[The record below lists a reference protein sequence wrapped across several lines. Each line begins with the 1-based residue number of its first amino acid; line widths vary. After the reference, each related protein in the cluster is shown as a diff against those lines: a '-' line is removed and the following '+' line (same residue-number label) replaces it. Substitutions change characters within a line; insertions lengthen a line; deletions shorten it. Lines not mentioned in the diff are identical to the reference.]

1 MKDLI
6 IIGSGPAGLTAGI
19 YAERAKMD
27 TIVIERNYMSGG
39 QIIDTYEVDNY
50 PGLPGINGFDL
61 AQKMREHADKLGVD
75 FVNAEVKRVEDLGD
89 VKRIYTDKEVYE
101 TKAVLFTSGA
111 GHSKL
116 GIPGEDTYGG
126 KGVSYC
132 ATCDGAFYRGK
143 DVAVIGGGNVAVED
157 AIFLARGSRKVYVVH
172 RRDELRAI
180 KSLQEQLFAMDN
192 VEMVW
197 NSVATEIV
205 GNDGKTSGV
214 RVHNKKTGTDKVLP
228 VDGVFVAVGIVP
240 NTELFKGICAMDDRG
255 YIIAGEDGK
264 TNTPGFFVAGDARTK
279 QVRQVATAVGDGASV
294 VSSIDRYL
302 TTGEW

>member
-61 AQKMREHADKLGVD
+61 AQKMCEHADKLGVN

-101 TKAVLFTSGA
+101 AKAVLFTSGA

-192 VEMVW
+192 IEMVW
-197 NSVATEIV
+197 DSVATEIV

>member
-101 TKAVLFTSGA
+101 TKAVRPCFS
-111 GHSKL
+111 SSR
-116 GIPGEDTYGG
+116 PGVT
-126 KGVSYC
+126 
-132 ATCDGAFYRGK
+132 
-143 DVAVIGGGNVAVED
+143 
-157 AIFLARGSRKVYVVH
+157 
-172 RRDELRAI
+172 
-180 KSLQEQLFAMDN
+180 
-192 VEMVW
+192 
-197 NSVATEIV
+197 
-205 GNDGKTSGV
+205 
-214 RVHNKKTGTDKVLP
+214 LP
-228 VDGVFVAVGIVP
+228 
-240 NTELFKGICAMDDRG
+240 
-255 YIIAGEDGK
+255 
-264 TNTPGFFVAGDARTK
+264 TK
-279 QVRQVATAVGDGASV
+279 A
-294 VSSIDRYL
+294 
-302 TTGEW
+302 

>member
-89 VKRIYTDKEVYE
+89 VKCIYTDKEVYE
-101 TKAVLFTSGA
+101 AKAVLFTSGA

-192 VEMVW
+192 IEMVW
-197 NSVATEIV
+197 DSVAIEIV

>member
-75 FVNAEVKRVEDLGD
+75 FVNAEVKRVEDFGD

-255 YIIAGEDGK
+255 YIIACEDGK

>member
-101 TKAVLFTSGA
+101 AKAVLFTSGA

-192 VEMVW
+192 IEMVW
-197 NSVATEIV
+197 DSVATEIV

>member
-61 AQKMREHADKLGVD
+61 AQKMREHADKLGVG
-75 FVNAEVKRVEDLGD
+75 FVNAEVKRVEDLGNI
-89 VKRIYTDKEVYE
+89 KRVHTDKEVYE
-101 TKAVLFTSGA
+101 AKAVLFTSGA

-180 KSLQEQLFAMDN
+180 KSLQEQLFAMNN

-197 NSVATEIV
+197 DSVATEVV

-214 RVHNKKTGTDKVLP
+214 KVHNKKTGADKVLP

-264 TNTPGFFVAGDARTK
+264 TNIPGFFVAGDARTK

>member
-61 AQKMREHADKLGVD
+61 AQKMREHADKLGVN

-101 TKAVLFTSGA
+101 AKAVLFTSGA

-197 NSVATEIV
+197 DSVATEIV

-214 RVHNKKTGTDKVLP
+214 RVHNKKAGTDKVLP

>member
-61 AQKMREHADKLGVD
+61 AQKMREHADKLGVN

-101 TKAVLFTSGA
+101 AKAVLFTSGA

-126 KGVSYC
+126 KGVSKFV
-132 ATCDGAFYRGK
+132 D
-143 DVAVIGGGNVAVED
+143 
-157 AIFLARGSRKVYVVH
+157 RK
-172 RRDELRAI
+172 
-180 KSLQEQLFAMDN
+180 
-192 VEMVW
+192 
-197 NSVATEIV
+197 
-205 GNDGKTSGV
+205 
-214 RVHNKKTGTDKVLP
+214 
-228 VDGVFVAVGIVP
+228 
-240 NTELFKGICAMDDRG
+240 
-255 YIIAGEDGK
+255 
-264 TNTPGFFVAGDARTK
+264 
-279 QVRQVATAVGDGASV
+279 SV
-294 VSSIDRYL
+294 V
-302 TTGEW
+302 

>member
-101 TKAVLFTSGA
+101 AKAVLFTSGA

-116 GIPGEDTYGG
+116 GIPSEDTYGG

-192 VEMVW
+192 IEMVW
-197 NSVATEIV
+197 DSVATEIV

>member
-101 TKAVLFTSGA
+101 AKAVLFTSGA

-197 NSVATEIV
+197 DSVATEIV

-214 RVHNKKTGTDKVLP
+214 RVHNKKAGTDKVLP

>member
-61 AQKMREHADKLGVD
+61 AQKMREHADKLGVN

-101 TKAVLFTSGA
+101 AKAVLFTSGA

-192 VEMVW
+192 IEMVW
-197 NSVATEIV
+197 DSVAIEIV

>member
-61 AQKMREHADKLGVD
+61 AQKMREHADKLGVN

-101 TKAVLFTSGA
+101 AKAVLFTSGA

-192 VEMVW
+192 IEMVW
-197 NSVATEIV
+197 DSVATEIV

>member
-101 TKAVLFTSGA
+101 AKAVLFTSGA

-132 ATCDGAFYRGK
+132 ATCDGAFYRCK

-192 VEMVW
+192 VKMVW
-197 NSVATEIV
+197 DSVATEIV

>member
-89 VKRIYTDKEVYE
+89 VKHIYTDKEVYE

>member
-61 AQKMREHADKLGVD
+61 AQKMREHADKLGVN

-101 TKAVLFTSGA
+101 AKVVLFTSGA

-192 VEMVW
+192 IEMVW
-197 NSVATEIV
+197 DSVATEIV

>member
-61 AQKMREHADKLGVD
+61 AQKMREHADKLGVN

-101 TKAVLFTSGA
+101 AKAVLFTSGA

-192 VEMVW
+192 IEMVW
-197 NSVATEIV
+197 DSVATEIV

-302 TTGEW
+302 TIGEW